1 MDSPN
6 GTSFRFTYV
15 ATGPRPGS
23 QSWPVFR
30 SGFSSSAPTSTGR
43 LMVRTADAIVA

>member
-6 GTSFRFTYV
+6 GTSLRFTYV

-23 QSWPVFR
+23 HSWPVFR

-43 LMVRTADAIVA
+43 SMRRTAD